1 MIQNVKQRS
10 SARLHGA
17 VLASALLSL
26 TLVGAPA
33 PAPAPA
39 SAPATPEEPQVIK
52 SVFVDR
58 PNFGRDPFFPNSTR
72 RGRLVETNRVEAVA
86 NFNNIVLKGISGT
99 AEKRLAIINNKTF
112 EVGEEGNL
120 SVGGHPTKVKCVE
133 IREKSILISINGVT
147 KELFLDSK
155 F

>member
-1 MIQNVKQRS
+1 MIQNVKQQS
-10 SARLHGA
+10 SATVHAA

-26 TLVGAPA
+26 SLVGAPA
-33 PAPAPA
+33 PAPTAATPG
-39 SAPATPEEPQVIK
+39 TPEEPQLIK

-112 EVGEEGNL
+112 EVGEEGDL
-120 SVGGHPTKVKCVE
+120 RVGGPATRIKCVE

-147 KELFLDSK
+147 KELFLDTK